1 MLQEQTEK
9 LLTVLAAYKPNL
21 HWTGEL
27 FIILLAA
34 IIIGFILNNLYK

>member
-9 LLTVLAAYKPNL
+9 LLIVLAAYKPNL
-21 HWTGEL
+21 PWTGEL

-34 IIIGFILNNLYK
+34 IVLGLLLNNLYK

>member
-1 MLQEQTEK
+1 MLQEQMEK

-21 HWTGEL
+21 PWTGEL

-34 IIIGFILNNLYK
+34 IVIGFILNNLYK

>member
-21 HWTGEL
+21 PWTGEL

-34 IIIGFILNNLYK
+34 IVIGFILNNLYK

>member
-1 MLQEQTEK
+1 MLQELMEK
-9 LLTVLAAYKPNL
+9 LTTALAAYEPNPT
-21 HWTGEL
+21 WTVDL